1 MVCMRPVE
9 VSGQIFSDQTGRFPR
24 VSSRGNRS
32 VMALYD
38 YGSNAILNDPFK
50 NNTTPELVRAQI
62 RLMQYLLDRGLNP
75 TALRIDNECP

>member
-1 MVCMRPVE
+1 M
-9 VSGQIFSDQTGRFPR
+9 
-24 VSSRGNRS
+24 
-32 VMALYD
+32 MALYD